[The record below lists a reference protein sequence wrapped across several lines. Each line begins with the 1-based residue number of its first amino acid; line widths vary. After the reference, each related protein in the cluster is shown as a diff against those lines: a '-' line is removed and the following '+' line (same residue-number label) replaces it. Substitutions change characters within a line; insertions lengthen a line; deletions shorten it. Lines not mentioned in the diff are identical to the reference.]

1 MKNFKFLMIALV
13 AMLGL
18 TACEKDCGHDFI
30 EVDYSRALVGTWTL
44 VNGDFAEA
52 WVVKEDGSVEVT
64 GVLEG
69 EYYET
74 KGTVKVKNNKMSYKF
89 DNGDEFEGI
98 FDIIPGQCFSTIF
111 AWDYESDERM
121 VYQYCANDLSDEII
135 GMWVCNDGLT
145 DGITVMSYSAN
156 GKSTMTTANALGTN
170 NPLVNKESDYVVVG
184 DLVFMSLPSADVA
197 GGKPKYTA
205 ARMIYAP
212 NGTSAGD
219 IMTHKKSVPSGDGL
233 KESVMSFLRIKQN
246 LELPGMKYDYSKTF
260 VTNVKGLDKDIDV
273 MGYTFNFAK
282 MDGVM
287 LDKMLKTLLFTV
299 EFPDA
304 NTIKY
309 SCHYSSTAEP
319 AVVEATIAVDGNK
332 MTIGIS
338 EEYPGLKDVD
348 MYTFQDKDNTQMH
361 MYMPTYSFINFF
373 GNMQVI
379 MMSQLGMIDATDAA
393 AVQAIYDSIDAAV
406 EIINLSLV
414 MTKASKAI

>member
-1 MKNFKFLMIALV
+1 MMKRVKFLIIALV
-13 AMLGL
+13 AMLGF

-98 FDIIPGQCFSTIF
+98 FDIIPGQCFSISF

-135 GMWVCNDGLT
+135 GMWVCNDSWT
-145 DGITVMSYSAN
+145 DDIAIQTYSN
-156 GKSTMTTANALGTN
+156 DGKSTITTAVGLVTDNS
-170 NPLVNKESDYVVVG
+170 LVNQESEYKVIG
-184 DLVFMSLPSADVA
+184 DLVFRKIPAEDNFRYIVARIVYIPDATEMGDV
-197 GGKPKYTA
+197 
-205 ARMIYAP
+205 
-212 NGTSAGD
+212 
-219 IMTHKKSVPSGDGL
+219 MTHMMYIPSENGVIENMG
-233 KESVMSFLRIKQN
+233 SWLRIKQH
-246 LELPGMKYDYSKTF
+246 LDLPGMKYDYIKTF
-260 VTNVKGLDKDIDV
+260 VSNVKGLDKDIDV

-319 AVVEATIAVDGNK
+319 AVVEAAIAVDGNK
-332 MTIGIS
+332 MTIKIS

-379 MMSQLGMIDATDAA
+379 MMSQLGMIDTTDAA
-393 AVQAIYDSIDAAV
+393 AVKAIYDSIDEAV
-406 EIINLSLV
+406 ETINVSFV
-414 MTKASKAI
+414 MTKSTKAI

>member
-1 MKNFKFLMIALV
+1 MIALV
-13 AMLGL
+13 AMLGF

-64 GVLEG
+64 GVLGG

-98 FDIIPGQCFSTIF
+98 FDIIPGQCFSMNF

-145 DGITVMSYSAN
+145 DGITIMSYSAN

-282 MDGVM
+282 MDGVK

-309 SCHYSSTAEP
+309 GCHYNNESMSM
-319 AVVEATIAVDGNK
+319 EAPIAVDGNK
-332 MTIGIS
+332 MTVKMSQKNAAYRDID
-338 EEYPGLKDVD
+338 L
-348 MYTFQDKDNTQMH
+348 YTFQDQDNTQMH
-361 MYMPTYSFINFF
+361 MYMHSTAFVNFF
-373 GNMQVI
+373 GNMQITI
-379 MMSQLGMIDATDAA
+379 MDQLGMIDTTDAA
-393 AVQAIYDSIDAAV
+393 AVKAVFDSIDEAV
-406 EIINLSLV
+406 ETINVSFV
-414 MTKASKAI
+414 MTKSTKAI

>member
-1 MKNFKFLMIALV
+1 MMKRVKFLIIALV
-13 AMLGL
+13 AMLGF

-52 WVVKEDGSVEVT
+52 WVVKEDGSVKVT

-89 DNGDEFEGI
+89 ANGDEFEGI
-98 FDIIPGQCFSTIF
+98 FDIIPGQCFSMNF

-145 DGITVMSYSAN
+145 DGITIMSYSAN

-170 NPLVNKESDYVVVG
+170 NPLVNKESDYVVIG

-205 ARMIYAP
+205 ARMIYVP

-246 LELPGMKYDYSKTF
+246 LELPGMKYDYIKTF
-260 VTNVKGLDKDIDV
+260 VTNVKGLDKDIEF
-273 MGYTFNFAK
+273 MGTTFNFAK
-282 MDGVM
+282 MDGVK

-304 NTIKY
+304 KTIKY
-309 SCHYSSTAEP
+309 GCHYNSEP
-319 AVVEATIAVDGNK
+319 MSMEAPITVDGNK
-332 MTIGIS
+332 MTVKMSQKNAAYRDID
-338 EEYPGLKDVD
+338 L
-348 MYTFQDKDNTQMH
+348 YTFQDQDNTQMH
-361 MYMPTYSFINFF
+361 MYMHSTAFVNFF
-373 GNMQVI
+373 GNMQITI
-379 MMSQLGMIDATDAA
+379 MDQLGMIDTTDAT
-393 AVQAIYDSIDAAV
+393 AVKTVFDSIDEAV
-406 EIINLSLV
+406 ETINVSFV
-414 MTKASKAI
+414 MTKSTKAI

>member
-1 MKNFKFLMIALV
+1 MIALV
-13 AMLGL
+13 AMLGF

-64 GVLEG
+64 GVLGG

-98 FDIIPGQCFSTIF
+98 FDIIPGQCFSISF
-111 AWDYESDERM
+111 AWDYESDERV

-145 DGITVMSYSAN
+145 DGITIMSYSAN

-246 LELPGMKYDYSKTF
+246 LELPGMKYDYIKTF
-260 VTNVKGLDKDIDV
+260 ITNVKGLDKDIEF
-273 MGYTFNFAK
+273 MGTTFNFAK

-287 LDKMLKTLLFTV
+287 MDKALKTILFNV

-309 SCHYSSTAEP
+309 GCYYNGQNMSM
-319 AVVEATIAVDGNK
+319 EAPIVVDGNK
-332 MTIGIS
+332 MTVKMSQKNAAYRDID
-338 EEYPGLKDVD
+338 L
-348 MYTFQDKDNTQMH
+348 YTFQDQDNTQMH
-361 MYMPTYSFINFF
+361 MYMHSTAFVNFF
-373 GNMQVI
+373 GNMQITI
-379 MMSQLGMIDATDAA
+379 MDQLGLIDTTDAA
-393 AVQAIYDSIDAAV
+393 AVKAVFDSIDEAV
-406 EIINLSLV
+406 ETINVSFV
-414 MTKASKAI
+414 MTKSTKAI

>member
-1 MKNFKFLMIALV
+1 MIALV
-13 AMLGL
+13 AMLGF

-64 GVLEG
+64 GVLGG

-74 KGTVKVKNNKMSYKF
+74 KGIVKVKNNKMSYKF
-89 DNGDEFEGI
+89 DNGDEFEGL
-98 FDIIPGQCFSTIF
+98 FDIIPGQCFSISF
-111 AWDYESDERM
+111 AWNYESDERM
-121 VYQYCANDLSDEII
+121 AYQYCANDLSDEII

-145 DGITVMSYSAN
+145 DGITIMSYSAN

-246 LELPGMKYDYSKTF
+246 LDLPGMKYDYSKTF

-309 SCHYSSTAEP
+309 SCHYNGQNMSM
-319 AVVEATIAVDGNK
+319 EAPIVVDGNK
-332 MTIGIS
+332 MTVKMS
-338 EEYPGLKDVD
+338 EKNAAYKDVD
-348 MYTFQDKDNTQMH
+348 LYTFQDQDNTQMH
-361 MYMPTYSFINFF
+361 MYMHSTAFVNFF
-373 GNMQVI
+373 GNMQVTI
-379 MMSQLGMIDATDAA
+379 MEQLGQLDTTDAA
-393 AVQAIYDSIDAAV
+393 AVKAVFYSIDEAV
-406 EIINLSLV
+406 ETINVSFV
-414 MTKASKAI
+414 MTRAK

>member
-1 MKNFKFLMIALV
+1 MMKRVKFLMIALV
-13 AMLGL
+13 AMLGF

-64 GVLEG
+64 GVLGG

-98 FDIIPGQCFSTIF
+98 FDIIPGQCFSMNF

-145 DGITVMSYSAN
+145 DGITIMSYSAN

-205 ARMIYAP
+205 ARMVYAP

-282 MDGVM
+282 MDGVK

-309 SCHYSSTAEP
+309 GCHYNSEP
-319 AVVEATIAVDGNK
+319 MSMEAPIAVDGNK
-332 MTIGIS
+332 MTVKMSQKNAAYRDID
-338 EEYPGLKDVD
+338 L
-348 MYTFQDKDNTQMH
+348 YTFQDQDNTQMH
-361 MYMPTYSFINFF
+361 MYMHSTAFVNFF
-373 GNMQVI
+373 GNMQITI
-379 MMSQLGMIDATDAA
+379 MDQLGMIDTTDAA
-393 AVQAIYDSIDAAV
+393 AVKAVFDSIDEAV
-406 EIINLSLV
+406 ETINVSFV
-414 MTKASKAI
+414 MTKSTKAI

>member
-1 MKNFKFLMIALV
+1 MMKRVKFLMIALV
-13 AMLGL
+13 AMLGF

-89 DNGDEFEGI
+89 DNGDEFEGL
-98 FDIIPGQCFSTIF
+98 FDIIPGQCFSISF

-121 VYQYCANDLSDEII
+121 AYQYCANDLSDEII

-145 DGITVMSYSAN
+145 DGITIMSYSAN

-246 LELPGMKYDYSKTF
+246 LDLAGNKYDYIKTF
-260 VTNVKGLDKDIDV
+260 VTNVKGLDKDIEF
-273 MGYTFNFAK
+273 MGTTFNFAK
-282 MDGVM
+282 MDGVK

-309 SCHYSSTAEP
+309 GCHYNNEP
-319 AVVEATIAVDGNK
+319 MSMEAPIAVDGNK
-332 MTIGIS
+332 MTVKMSQKNAAYRDID
-338 EEYPGLKDVD
+338 L
-348 MYTFQDKDNTQMH
+348 YTFQDQDNTQMH
-361 MYMPTYSFINFF
+361 MYMHSTAFVNFF
-373 GNMQVI
+373 GNMQITI
-379 MMSQLGMIDATDAA
+379 MDQLGLIDTTDAA
-393 AVQAIYDSIDAAV
+393 AVKAVFDSIDEAV
-406 EIINLSLV
+406 ETINVSFV
-414 MTKASKAI
+414 MTKSTKAI